1 MENRPTDTPAPQ
13 KRRTTPSLIL
23 NALCPACHEGEITRG
38 LFSMAKACP
47 KCGYDLNPES
57 GYYLGAMMV
66 GFLATSIL
74 LVPPMITMKVMGVD
88 DSIIIAFPFIQYG
101 VIGPLLI
108 YYAKVI
114 WVHLAYRATQRLK

>member
-1 MENRPTDTPAPQ
+1 METPSEITPVPV
-13 KRRTTPSLIL
+13 KRRTTFSLIL
-23 NALCPACHEGEITRG
+23 NALCPACSEGEITRG
-38 LFSMAKACP
+38 LFSMHKACP

-66 GFLATSIL
+66 GFLATSLL
-74 LVPPMITMKVMGVD
+74 LVPPMITLKVLGVD